1 MKKKGKKIPAC
12 AFGASITPDSISSMI
27 QGTAGLF
34 GNMTGKSTAQT
45 SGQAALQSITDVVSN
60 VGSGAQIGSTF
71 GPQGAAIGAAAG
83 AALGLVGKKGGI
95 TQTGGFTEDN
105 QYSLG
110 TGLIGAFGNKKMKRK
125 IAADKAKVQANRIAV
140 ANTADLQSDWYEDNN
155 YDTYTFANGGET
167 DSLAYV
173 DDGELIQTPDGQINK
188 VPENG
193 NPTDSNLVSLPDGSR
208 ILSDKLK
215 VPGTNKTFAQIGD
228 EMMAKKKSKGKD
240 KYAENSA
247 KLNARN
253 NAMIHDRLFE
263 QQEELKQ
270 KKGIGPKTKA
280 FADGGLLRKYNRSV
294 NNTLGAALSN
304 PLTLDKALTGFYDSK
319 GMGRMPNLTDNIAVD
334 NSPKSKQFSLKN
346 LQELGRGAVSNIGEG
361 LGKVDFGNIA
371 TSIASLAPVISN
383 LTQGSGEQVRDIQNP
398 YAGTVAR
405 TMRNRRFNIQP
416 ALNALSQNRAI
427 ADYNASQMNT
437 NTGANMAY
445 RLQSAIGLDRGIEN
459 LYSQASNVQSQYDAD
474 YANTLN
480 NLGQQ
485 YVGATNMAA
494 DINARNRAASRN
506 VRRAGLGQLSEWTQ
520 NQALMRNQRLK
531 DEMIMPFMQQFL
543 SAGYTE
549 DMLSNLRKQLR
560 NR

>member
-105 QYSLG
+105 QYSLS

-319 GMGRMPNLTDNIAVD
+319 GMGRMPNLTDNIALPELTVAA
-334 NSPKSKQFSLKN
+334 PAITKSKTVTAAPKTSGFN
-346 LQELGRGAVSNIGEG
+346 VN
-361 LGKVDFGNIA
+361 DIA
-371 TSIASLAPVISN
+371 SSIASLSPVISN
-383 LTQGSGEQVRDIQNP
+383 LLSGDAEQVRDVQNP
-398 YAGTVAR
+398 YAGTITR

-459 LYSQASNVQSQYDAD
+459 LYSQASNIQSQYDAD

>member
-12 AFGASITPDSISSMI
+12 AFGASITPDSISSML
-27 QGTAGLF
+27 QGATSLF
-34 GNMTGKSTAQT
+34 GSMTGKSTAQT
-45 SGQAALQSITDVVSN
+45 SGQAALQSIADIN
-60 VGSGAQIGSTF
+60 SGMSSGMQIGSTF

-125 IAADKAKVQANRIAV
+125 IEADKSKVQANRIAIS
-140 ANTADLQSDWYEDNN
+140 NTADLQSNWYEDNN

-193 NPTDSNLVSLPDGSR
+193 NPTDSNLVNLPEGSR

-215 VPGTNKTFAQIGD
+215 MPGTNKTFAQIGD
-228 EMMAKKKSKGKD
+228 EMMTKKKSKGKD
-240 KYAENSA
+240 RYAENSA

-270 KKGIGPKTKA
+270 KKGIKPKTKA
-280 FADGGLLRKYNRSV
+280 FADGGLLRKYNKNV
-294 NNTLGAALSN
+294 NNTLGAALSD

-319 GMGRMPNLTDNIAVD
+319 GIGRMPNLTDNIALPELTVTAPAIAKGKTVTAAPKASGFNVD
-334 NSPKSKQFSLKN
+334 N
-346 LQELGRGAVSNIGEG
+346 
-361 LGKVDFGNIA
+361 
-371 TSIASLAPVISN
+371 IASSVASLSPVISN
-383 LTQGSGEQVRDIQNP
+383 LLSGDAEQVRDVQNP
-398 YAGTVAR
+398 YAGTIAR
-405 TMRNRRFNIQP
+405 TMRKRRFNINP
-416 ALNALSQNRAI
+416 ALAALSQNRAI
-427 ADYNASQMNT
+427 SDYNASQMNT

-459 LYSQASNVQSQYDAD
+459 LYSQASNIQSQYDAD

-506 VRRAGLGQLSEWTQ
+506 VRRAGLGQLSEWAQ
-520 NQALMRNQRLK
+520 NQALMNNQRRK
-531 DEMIMPFMQQFL
+531 DEMIMPFMQEFL

-549 DMLSNLRKQLR
+549 DMLGRLRNQLR

>member
-27 QGTAGLF
+27 QSTAGLF

-319 GMGRMPNLTDNIAVD
+319 GMGRMPNLTNNIAVD

-427 ADYNASQMNT
+427 GDYNASQMNT

-445 RLQSAIGLDRGIEN
+445 RLQSAVNLDRGIEN
-459 LYSQASNVQSQYDAD
+459 LFSQASNIQGQYDAE

-485 YVGATNMAA
+485 YVGAVNLSS
-494 DINARNRAASRN
+494 DLGARNRAAASNLRA
-506 VRRAGLGQLSEWTQ
+506 AGLGQLSKWAQTQ
-520 NQALMRNQRLK
+520 QLMTNQRRRDKQMLGLYKPFLEQGFTSTDLTNFLK
-531 DEMIMPFMQQFL
+531 YD
-543 SAGYTE
+543 
-549 DMLSNLRKQLR
+549 
-560 NR
+560 

>member
-12 AFGASITPDSISSMI
+12 AFGASITPDSISGMI
-27 QGTAGLF
+27 QGAAGLF

-45 SGQAALQSITDVVSN
+45 SGQAALQSIADINSGMSN
-60 VGSGAQIGSTF
+60 GMQIGSTF

-140 ANTADLQSDWYEDNN
+140 ANTADLRSDWYEDNN

-173 DDGELIQTPDGQINK
+173 DDGELIQTPDGQVNK

-215 VPGTNKTFAQIGD
+215 VPGTNKTFAQVGD
-228 EMMAKKKSKGKD
+228 EMMTKRKSKGKD

-247 KLNARN
+247 KLNTRN
-253 NAMIHDRLFE
+253 NAMIHDSLFQ

-270 KKGIGPKTKA
+270 QKGIKPKTKA

-294 NNTLGAALSN
+294 NNTLGLALSN

-319 GMGRMPNLTDNIAVD
+319 GMGRMPNLTNNIAVD
-334 NSPKSKQFSLKN
+334 NSSKSKRFGLSN
-346 LQELGRGAVSNIGEG
+346 LQELGRGVVSDIGKG

-371 TSIASLAPVISN
+371 TSVASLAPVISN
-383 LTQGSGEQVRDIQNP
+383 LTQGNAEQVRDVQNP

-405 TMRNRRFNIQP
+405 TMRNRRFNINP
-416 ALNALSQNRAI
+416 ALAALSQNRAI
-427 ADYNASQMNT
+427 SDYNASQMNT

-459 LYSQASNVQSQYDAD
+459 LFSQASNVQNQYDAE

-485 YVGATNMAA
+485 YVGAVNLAS
-494 DINARNRAASRN
+494 DLGARNRAAASNTRA
-506 VRRAGLGQLSEWTQ
+506 AGLGQLSKWAQTQ
-520 NQALMRNQRLK
+520 QLMTNQRRRDKQMLGLYKPFLEQGFTSTDLTNFLK
-531 DEMIMPFMQQFL
+531 YD
-543 SAGYTE
+543 
-549 DMLSNLRKQLR
+549 
-560 NR
+560 

>member
-60 VGSGAQIGSTF
+60 VGSGAQIGSAF

-319 GMGRMPNLTDNIAVD
+319 GMGRMPNLTNNIAVD

-346 LQELGRGAVSNIGEG
+346 LQELGRGAISNIGEG

-383 LTQGSGEQVRDIQNP
+383 LTQGSGEQVRDVQNP

-427 ADYNASQMNT
+427 GDYNASQMNT

-445 RLQSAIGLDRGIEN
+445 RLQSAVNLDRGIEN
-459 LYSQASNVQSQYDAD
+459 LFSQASNIQGQYDAE

-485 YVGATNMAA
+485 YVGAVNLSS
-494 DINARNRAASRN
+494 DLGARNRAAASNLRA
-506 VRRAGLGQLSEWTQ
+506 AGLGQLSKWAQTQ
-520 NQALMRNQRLK
+520 QLMTNQRRRDKQMLGLYKPFLEQGFTSTDLTNFLK
-531 DEMIMPFMQQFL
+531 YD
-543 SAGYTE
+543 
-549 DMLSNLRKQLR
+549 
-560 NR
+560 

>member
-1 MKKKGKKIPAC
+1 
-12 AFGASITPDSISSMI
+12 
-27 QGTAGLF
+27 
-34 GNMTGKSTAQT
+34 
-45 SGQAALQSITDVVSN
+45 
-60 VGSGAQIGSTF
+60 
-71 GPQGAAIGAAAG
+71 
-83 AALGLVGKKGGI
+83 
-95 TQTGGFTEDN
+95 
-105 QYSLG
+105 
-110 TGLIGAFGNKKMKRK
+110 
-125 IAADKAKVQANRIAV
+125 
-140 ANTADLQSDWYEDNN
+140 
-155 YDTYTFANGGET
+155 
-167 DSLAYV
+167 
-173 DDGELIQTPDGQINK
+173 
-188 VPENG
+188 
-193 NPTDSNLVSLPDGSR
+193 
-208 ILSDKLK
+208 
-215 VPGTNKTFAQIGD
+215 
-228 EMMAKKKSKGKD
+228 MAKKKSKGKD

-319 GMGRMPNLTDNIAVD
+319 GMGRMPNLTNNIAVD

-346 LQELGRGAVSNIGEG
+346 LQELGRGAISNIGEG

-383 LTQGSGEQVRDIQNP
+383 LTQGSGEQVRDVQNP

-427 ADYNASQMNT
+427 GDYNASQMNT

-445 RLQSAIGLDRGIEN
+445 RLQSAVNLDRGIEN
-459 LYSQASNVQSQYDAD
+459 LFSQASNIQGQYDAE

-485 YVGATNMAA
+485 YVGAVNLSS
-494 DINARNRAASRN
+494 DLGARNRAAASNLRA
-506 VRRAGLGQLSEWTQ
+506 AGLGQLSKWAQTQ
-520 NQALMRNQRLK
+520 QLMTNQRRRDKQMLGLYKPFLEQGFTSTDLTNFLK
-531 DEMIMPFMQQFL
+531 YD
-543 SAGYTE
+543 
-549 DMLSNLRKQLR
+549 
-560 NR
+560 

>member
-125 IAADKAKVQANRIAV
+125 IAADKAKIQANRIAV

-319 GMGRMPNLTDNIAVD
+319 GMGRMPNLTNNIAVD

-427 ADYNASQMNT
+427 GDYNASQMNT

-445 RLQSAIGLDRGIEN
+445 RLQSAVNLDRGIEN
-459 LYSQASNVQSQYDAD
+459 LFSQASNIQGQYDAE

-485 YVGATNMAA
+485 YVGAVNLSS
-494 DINARNRAASRN
+494 DLGARNRAAASNLRA
-506 VRRAGLGQLSEWTQ
+506 AGLGQLSKWAQTQ
-520 NQALMRNQRLK
+520 QLMTNQRRRDKQMLGLYKPFLEQGFTSTDLTNFLK
-531 DEMIMPFMQQFL
+531 YD
-543 SAGYTE
+543 
-549 DMLSNLRKQLR
+549 
-560 NR
+560 

>member
-294 NNTLGAALSN
+294 NNTLRAALSN

-346 LQELGRGAVSNIGEG
+346 LQELGRGAISNIGEG

-427 ADYNASQMNT
+427 GDYNASQMNT

-445 RLQSAIGLDRGIEN
+445 RLQSAVNLDRGIEN
-459 LYSQASNVQSQYDAD
+459 LFSQASNIQGQYDAE

-485 YVGATNMAA
+485 YVGAVNLSS
-494 DINARNRAASRN
+494 DLGARNRAAASNLRA
-506 VRRAGLGQLSEWTQ
+506 AGLGQLSKWAQTQ
-520 NQALMRNQRLK
+520 QLMTNQRRRDKQMLGLYKPFLEQGFTSTDLTNFLK
-531 DEMIMPFMQQFL
+531 YD
-543 SAGYTE
+543 
-549 DMLSNLRKQLR
+549 
-560 NR
+560 

>member
-12 AFGASITPDSISSMI
+12 AFGASITPDSISSML
-27 QGTAGLF
+27 QGATGLF
-34 GNMTGKSTAQT
+34 GSMTGKSTAQT
-45 SGQAALQSITDVVSN
+45 SGQAALQSIADIN
-60 VGSGAQIGSTF
+60 SGMSSGMQIGSTF

-125 IAADKAKVQANRIAV
+125 IEADKAKVQANRIAIS
-140 ANTADLQSDWYEDNN
+140 NTADLQSNWYEDNN

-193 NPTDSNLVSLPDGSR
+193 NPTDSNLVNLPEGSR

-215 VPGTNKTFAQIGD
+215 MPGTNKTFAQIGD
-228 EMMAKKKSKGKD
+228 EMMTKKKSKGKD
-240 KYAENSA
+240 RYAENSA

-270 KKGIGPKTKA
+270 KKGIKPKTKA
-280 FADGGLLRKYNRSV
+280 FADGGLLRKYNKNV
-294 NNTLGAALSN
+294 NNTLGAALSD

-346 LQELGRGAVSNIGEG
+346 LQELGRGVVSDIGSG
-361 LGKVDFGNIA
+361 LDKVGFGNIA
-371 TSIASLAPVISN
+371 PSIASLAPVISN
-383 LTQGSGEQVRDIQNP
+383 LTQGSEEQVRDVQNP

-445 RLQSAIGLDRGIEN
+445 RLQSAVNLDRGVEN
-459 LYSQASNVQSQYDAD
+459 LFSQASNIQGQYDAE

-485 YVGATNMAA
+485 YVGAVNLSS
-494 DINARNRAASRN
+494 DLGARNRVAASNLRA
-506 VRRAGLGQLSEWTQ
+506 AGLGQLSKWAQTQ
-520 NQALMRNQRLK
+520 QLMTNQRRRDKQMLGLYKPFLEQGFTSTDLTNFLK
-531 DEMIMPFMQQFL
+531 YD
-543 SAGYTE
+543 
-549 DMLSNLRKQLR
+549 
-560 NR
+560 

>member
-319 GMGRMPNLTDNIAVD
+319 GMGRMPNLTNNIAVD

-427 ADYNASQMNT
+427 GDYNASQMNT

-445 RLQSAIGLDRGIEN
+445 RLQSAVNLDRGIEN
-459 LYSQASNVQSQYDAD
+459 LFSQASNIQGQYDAE

-485 YVGATNMAA
+485 YVGAVNLSS
-494 DINARNRAASRN
+494 DLGARNRAAASNLRA
-506 VRRAGLGQLSEWTQ
+506 AGLGQLSKWAQTQ
-520 NQALMRNQRLK
+520 QLMTNQRRRDKQMLGLYKPFLEQGFTSTDLTNFLK
-531 DEMIMPFMQQFL
+531 YD
-543 SAGYTE
+543 
-549 DMLSNLRKQLR
+549 
-560 NR
+560 

>member
-280 FADGGLLRKYNRSV
+280 FADGGLLRKYNKSV
-294 NNTLGAALSN
+294 NSTLGAALSN

-427 ADYNASQMNT
+427 GDSNASQMNT

-445 RLQSAIGLDRGIEN
+445 RLQSAVNLDRGIEN
-459 LYSQASNVQSQYDAD
+459 LFSQASNIQGQYDAE

-485 YVGATNMAA
+485 YVGAVNLSS
-494 DINARNRAASRN
+494 DLGARNRAAASNLRA
-506 VRRAGLGQLSEWTQ
+506 AGLGQLSKWAQTQ
-520 NQALMRNQRLK
+520 QLMTNQRRRDKQMLGLYKPFLEQGFTSTDLTNFLK
-531 DEMIMPFMQQFL
+531 YD
-543 SAGYTE
+543 
-549 DMLSNLRKQLR
+549 
-560 NR
+560 

>member
-140 ANTADLQSDWYEDNN
+140 ANTADLQNDWYEDNN

-383 LTQGSGEQVRDIQNP
+383 LTQGSGEQVRDVQNP

-427 ADYNASQMNT
+427 GDYNASQMNT

-445 RLQSAIGLDRGIEN
+445 RLQSAVNLDRGVEN
-459 LYSQASNVQSQYDAD
+459 LFSQASNIQGQYDAE

-485 YVGATNMAA
+485 YVGAVNLSS
-494 DINARNRAASRN
+494 DLGARNRAAASNLRA
-506 VRRAGLGQLSEWTQ
+506 AGLGQLSKWAQTQ
-520 NQALMRNQRLK
+520 QLMTNQRRRDKQMLGLYKPFLEQGFTSTDLTNFLK
-531 DEMIMPFMQQFL
+531 YD
-543 SAGYTE
+543 
-549 DMLSNLRKQLR
+549 
-560 NR
+560 

>member
-60 VGSGAQIGSTF
+60 VGSGAQIGSAF

-427 ADYNASQMNT
+427 GDYNASQMNT

-445 RLQSAIGLDRGIEN
+445 RLQSAVNLDRGIEN
-459 LYSQASNVQSQYDAD
+459 LFSQASNIQGQYDAE

-485 YVGATNMAA
+485 YVGAVNLSS
-494 DINARNRAASRN
+494 DLGARNRAAASNLRA
-506 VRRAGLGQLSEWTQ
+506 AGLGQLSKWAQTQ
-520 NQALMRNQRLK
+520 QLMTNQRRRDKQMLGLYKPFLEQGFTSTDLTNFLK
-531 DEMIMPFMQQFL
+531 YD
-543 SAGYTE
+543 
-549 DMLSNLRKQLR
+549 
-560 NR
+560 

>member
-60 VGSGAQIGSTF
+60 VGSGAQIGSAF

-319 GMGRMPNLTDNIAVD
+319 GMGRMPNLTNNIAVD

-427 ADYNASQMNT
+427 GDYNASQMNT

-445 RLQSAIGLDRGIEN
+445 RLQSAVNLDRGVEN
-459 LYSQASNVQSQYDAD
+459 LFSQASNIQGQYDAE

-485 YVGATNMAA
+485 YVGAVNLSS
-494 DINARNRAASRN
+494 DLGARNRAAASNLRA
-506 VRRAGLGQLSEWTQ
+506 AGLGQLSKWAQTQ
-520 NQALMRNQRLK
+520 QLMTNQRRRDKQMLGLYKPFLEQGFTSTDLTNFLK
-531 DEMIMPFMQQFL
+531 YD
-543 SAGYTE
+543 
-549 DMLSNLRKQLR
+549 
-560 NR
+560 